1 MGIAINSIAN
11 RDKLPATRFDL
22 AGDSVSGT
30 ITAADLVAD
39 TINPGSADV
48 LVLTIDDREK
58 VWARSAQ
65 MREAIADA
73 VDAAGA
79 ESIDVGDDITI
90 TYVEDKV
97 LRNGRVMKVYRVV
110 YAPSGP
116 IGAGTLADFS
126 ADTFGGE
133 S

>member
-1 MGIAINSIAN
+1 MAIQVSSITS
-11 RDKLPATRFDL
+11 RDKVPATKFDVI
-22 AGDSVSGT
+22 GDSVSGT

-48 LVLTIDDREK
+48 MVLTIGDREK

-73 VDAAGA
+73 VESAGA
-79 ESIDVGDDITI
+79 DSIDIGDDITI

-97 LRNGRVMKVYRVV
+97 LRNGRTMKVYRVA
-110 YAPSGP
+110 YESAPP
-116 IGAGTLADFS
+116 IGVGTLADFS
-126 ADTFGGE
+126 ADAFGGDA
-133 S
+133 

>member
-1 MGIAINSIAN
+1 MGIAISSISN
-11 RDKLPATRFDL
+11 RDKMPATKFDVI
-22 AGDSVSGT
+22 GDSVSGT

-39 TINPGSADV
+39 TINPGSPDV
-48 LVLTIDDREK
+48 LVVTIDDREK

-79 ESIDVGDDITI
+79 ESIDVGDDIAI
-90 TYVEDKV
+90 SYVADKE
-97 LRNGRVMKVYRVV
+97 LRNGRTMKVYKVT
-110 YAPSGP
+110 YASAKP

-126 ADTFGGE
+126 ADAFGGE
-133 S
+133 A

>member
-97 LRNGRVMKVYRVV
+97 LRNGRVMKVYQVV

-126 ADTFGGE
+126 ADTFGGK